1 MGLDPWQCGWEW
13 DLPNTLLVSVTCSV
27 VPDSLWPHGLQPSR
41 LLCSWDFPGKDTG
54 VGSPS
59 FLQGIFPA
67 QESNLGLPHC
77 RWIFYQL
84 SHEGSPWDHHRCS
97 KFGGF
102 KTRGQNLDPKI
113 MEKGAVSNQSQ
124 EMIYGKQFCGCPTQ
138 VNSWSLNSTK
148 NGNSGRFYFLGLQ
161 NHCGWWL

>member
-1 MGLDPWQCGWEW
+1 MYKVLHQRKSESEGH
-13 DLPNTLLVSVTCSV
+13 SVMS
-27 VPDSLWPHGLQPSR
+27 DSLQPRGPWNS
-41 LLCSWDFPGKDTG
+41 PGQNTG
-54 VGSPS
+54 VGSL
-59 FLQGIFPA
+59 FLLWEIFPA
-67 QESNLGLPHC
+67 QRSNLSIPHC

-161 NHCGWWL
+161 NHCGQWLQSWN